1 VTAVGFLLIAVS
13 LSVIGSVALWLRHR
27 PPTSVESGIRAFE
40 REMDALRPGERAE
53 RPPGGPTH

>member
-1 VTAVGFLLIAVS
+1 MTAVAFLLIAVS

-40 REMDALRPGERAE
+40 REMDALRPGERE
-53 RPPGGPTH
+53 HQRPDDPAR